1 LVKRT
6 VCNAKHGV
14 SDVLIFNFM
23 CVLYFTRR
31 FVSQDYGIIP
41 GLCRRMTVAVVCL
54 VCSDQLTAL
63 AEGSVCVASA
73 FPIATGK
80 HIGDCDSA
88 TLCAFDLSFVH
99 ASAGSWRCKEH
110 GKHT

>member
-1 LVKRT
+1 MKDYTDRPYRMMCTLRFDCKY
-6 VCNAKHGV
+6 
-14 SDVLIFNFM
+14 SDWGMHRLLRESI
-23 CVLYFTRR
+23 
-31 FVSQDYGIIP
+31 IIP

>member
-1 LVKRT
+1 
-6 VCNAKHGV
+6 
-14 SDVLIFNFM
+14 M
-23 CVLYFTRR
+23 
-31 FVSQDYGIIP
+31 
-41 GLCRRMTVAVVCL
+41 
-54 VCSDQLTAL
+54 
-63 AEGSVCVASA
+63 CVASA

-110 GKHT
+110 GKHEESGWEYSECTVCVVCS